1 MRLGI
6 VYLRVALGVGFLS
19 AVADRFGWWG
29 RFARGHVA
37 WGDFGHFI
45 AYTAKLN
52 WFLPPAAVPAVA
64 WASTVAEVVLGVM
77 LIVGIAVRTA
87 AFLASLLLTLFALAM
102 TFALGIKAPLDA
114 SVFSAAAGAW
124 VLAEVSKRPKVKTY
138 ISDVEV

>member
-1 MRLGI
+1 MRVGV
-6 VYLRVALGVGFLS
+6 VYLRVALGLGFLS

-52 WFLPPAAVPAVA
+52 WFLPPAAVPAIA
-64 WASTVAEVVLGVM
+64 WAATVAEVVLGVM
-77 LIVGIAVRTA
+77 LLVGIAVRTT
-87 AFLASLLLTLFALAM
+87 AFFASVMLTLFALSM
-102 TFALGIKAPLDA
+102 TFALGIKAPLDY

-124 VLAEVSKRPKVKTY
+124 VLAEVAKPVKTRTY